1 MPLINYESLADVRKL
16 VGSEIGV
23 SPIMRIDQQRIDDFA
38 AIISGFTMILNW
50 QLTAPMESQLRM
62 AF

>member
-38 AIISGFTMILNW
+38 EITGDNQWIHKT
-50 QLTAPMESQLRM
+50 R
-62 AF
+62 